1 MATVPDAPI
10 IIVGGGLGGVAA
22 AASLLAAGRRV
33 LLLEGSGRFGGRT
46 RTAWSEAAPGVAVD
60 LGGQW
65 VALQHTRM
73 LALLRRIGL
82 PLVRQYSAGA
92 DLLDDGLLVKR
103 SLQLGTNIPRVSPL
117 ALLEVE
123 LRVLG
128 SIERLAATLPPS
140 DVLSSD
146 GGGRDARRLAELDA
160 ISVELWLR
168 QRCWTEGAL
177 RLGAL
182 TIELLLGVEPAQ
194 VSMLTLLSYVK
205 QNGSLRFLVEV

>member
-1 MATVPDAPI
+1 MAAVPDTTI

-65 VALQHTRM
+65 VAPQHTRM

-205 QNGSLRFLVEV
+205 QNGSLRFLVKD